1 MVKTRTRPYDTA
13 EYLETEEDMAL
24 YLEAALDDGDPRV
37 VSAALGDIARAHGM
51 TQIAKATGLS
61 RESLYKALSP
71 EGNPEL
77 ATVLKV
83 VHSLG
88 LQLQARAVGPVTSPS
103 PVESP
108 KVRKVRPHKLPDA

>member
-1 MVKTRTRPYDTA
+1 MTKTRTRPYDTS

-24 YLEAALDDGDPRV
+24 YLGAALEDGDPRV
-37 VSAALGDIARAHGM
+37 LAAARGDIARSHGM
-51 TQIAKATGLS
+51 TKVARDTGLS

-88 LQLQARAVGPVTSPS
+88 LQLQAKAIGPVTP
-103 PVESP
+103 PPAVEG
-108 KVRKVRPHKLPDA
+108 RPTGKR

>member
-1 MVKTRTRPYDTA
+1 MKTRTRPYDTS

-24 YLEAALDDGDPRV
+24 YLEAALEDGDPKV
-37 VSAALGDIARAHGM
+37 VSAALGDIARARGM
-51 TQIAKATGLS
+51 SRIARDTGLS

-77 ATVLKV
+77 ATILKV

-88 LQLQARAVGPVTSPS
+88 LQLHAKVTP
-103 PVESP
+103 
-108 KVRKVRPHKLPDA
+108 R